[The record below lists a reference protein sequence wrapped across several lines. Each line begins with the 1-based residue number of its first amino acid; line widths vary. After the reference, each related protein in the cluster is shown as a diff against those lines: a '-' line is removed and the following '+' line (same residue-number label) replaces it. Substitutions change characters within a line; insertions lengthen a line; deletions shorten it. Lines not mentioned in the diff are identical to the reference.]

1 MRIRPDIKLTVHSRI
16 PSLQLSKRD
25 SVDSVKLRSG
35 IAFTTISRSRRLR
48 IQVPMMRNTASKR
61 TKPMRESSPS
71 LLLVLKLKFRSR
83 ENHINRLQLFTRQ
96 TKSSKRPCSSRNSE
110 QDQHRLTMSPRVS
123 HLSRIVPSLI

>member
-25 SVDSVKLRSG
+25 SVDSVKLRSR

-71 LLLVLKLKFRSR
+71 LSLVLKLKFRSR
-83 ENHINRLQLFTRQ
+83 RIHNNRL
-96 TKSSKRPCSSRNSE
+96 
-110 QDQHRLTMSPRVS
+110 
-123 HLSRIVPSLI
+123 